1 MNKYIFSSKKDS
13 PVLTISP
20 VRFKVARKNK
30 PEENTDFDLHD
41 RENNN
46 AYPSNNNIPLNLI
59 EDLIASFSK
68 EEGLIKKD
76 KEFLIK
82 SWVVGQIKAITS
94 QNDEKDAKTFVFA
107 NESLL
112 HFEVLDHKF
121 GNRKLELMYLLAIQF
136 EGSNGDS
143 LNEKFEIGFETD
155 VTNLENFDPGLG
167 KLELGDPVSLETFV
181 ESKLN
186 RGFELDVSSLSWM
199 EMTISDVSKSNS
211 LFLYHCLLPHFFIT
225 VCLPHDMSL

>member
-1 MNKYIFSSKKDS
+1 MKKYIFSSKKGS

-20 VRFKVARKNK
+20 LRFKVARKNK
-30 PEENTDFDLHD
+30 PEENTDFDLND
-41 RENNN
+41 RENKNT
-46 AYPSNNNIPLNLI
+46 YPSNNNIPLNLI
-59 EDLIASFSK
+59 EDSIASLSK

-82 SWVVGQIKAITS
+82 SWLIGQVKAITS
-94 QNDEKDAKTFVFA
+94 QNDEIDAQTFVFA

-121 GNRKLELMYLLAIQF
+121 GNRKLELMYLLAVQF
-136 EGSNGDS
+136 EGLNGGS
-143 LNEKFEIGFETD
+143 LNENFEIGLETD
-155 VTNLENFDPGLG
+155 VANLEFEPGLG

-181 ESKLN
+181 ESKLSG
-186 RGFELDVSSLSWM
+186 GFKLDVSSLSWM

-211 LFLYHCLLPHFFIT
+211 LSLSLPSPPSPFIN
-225 VCLPHDMSL
+225 VCLPYGMYL

>member
-1 MNKYIFSSKKDS
+1 MLKYIFSLKKVP

-20 VRFKVARKNK
+20 LRFKIARKNK

-46 AYPSNNNIPLNLI
+46 TYPNNNNIPLNLI
-59 EDLIASFSK
+59 EDLIASHSK

-82 SWVVGQIKAITS
+82 SWLIGQIKAIIS
-94 QNDEKDAKTFVFA
+94 QDEKNAKTFVFA
-107 NESLL
+107 NETLL

-121 GNRKLELMYLLAIQF
+121 GNRKLELLYLLAVQF
-136 EGSNGDS
+136 EGSNGWG
-143 LNEKFEIGFETD
+143 LNENFEIGFEIETD
-155 VTNLENFDPGLG
+155 MTNLENNPGLG

-181 ESKLN
+181 ERKLN
-186 RGFELDVSSLSWM
+186 GGFELDVTSLSWM
-199 EMTISDVSKSNS
+199 EMTISDVSKSIFFS
-211 LFLYHCLLPHFFIT
+211 VPYLLPPFFIN
-225 VCLPHDMSL
+225 VCLPYDRSI